1 MSNLEPITRKEQ
13 YLNRLTGEE
22 QAIPEEPITRTEQY
36 LAKLCGEETEI
47 PSSPITREEAYL
59 AYLNGEDVTLP
70 EPITRLEQF
79 MAYAASKSET
89 KPTPVTREE
98 FYWDKYQGGAVLKD
112 FPDLPASIVTVTDA
126 LAKPLNSLKVA
137 ITPVQS
143 GSGDPSPDN
152 IRPISGWTGANVTR
166 CGKNIVHLKDATRVA
181 NGTYRMLTVSNE
193 LVSVSATGSV
203 SSNSIVNSSAMREVC
218 ENRDLPPGT
227 YSFSVANLDTN
238 NSAVTLSSIRLAL
251 NDDTLINNGESFT
264 LTSAKK
270 IGYITNSSQVTYNAN
285 TYIKFNLQIERS
297 AQVSEYE
304 PYTGQDYPITFPSE
318 AGTVYG
324 GTLDVTNGTLTV
336 TDVIKTLSGDASEEW
351 SALSVEGAFF
361 LENCFVGAPSDMK
374 TSANSPVCLCNMYKE
389 SSSISNSSSMV
400 EKANNV
406 FCNQG
411 RGEYYKRLFIKDTRF
426 TDVNDFTQMLSSQ
439 NLKVV
444 YPLATPITYQLTPT
458 EVQMLLGTN
467 NIWADTGDILEG
479 KYWSKNPVTVTRAML
494 NTLRDAGEIAEIT
507 PEEPEEPE
515 ENADER

>member
-1 MSNLEPITRKEQ
+1 MSDLEPITQEETAWANGDLEPITRKEQ

-22 QAIPEEPITRTEQY
+22 QDIPDEPVTRTEQY
-36 LAKLCGEETEI
+36 LARLCGEETEI

-59 AYLNGEDVTLP
+59 AYLNGEDVALP

-89 KPTPVTREE
+89 KPTPLTREE

-112 FPDLPASIVTVTDA
+112 FPGLPASIVTVTDA
-126 LAKPLNSLKVA
+126 LAKPLDSLKVA

-152 IRPISGWTGANVTR
+152 IRPISGWTGCNVSVTGANVWDEEW
-166 CGKNIVHLKDATRVA
+166 GASGSSGIKAKNKLSVKPSTEYYFKSPCRATFYRYDKDG
-181 NGTYRMLTVSNE
+181 NFFGSSF
-193 LVSVSATGSV
+193 SVSANSKFTTTDEQYYVRFDTGAYYGS
-203 SSNSIVNSSAMREVC
+203 
-218 ENRDLPPGT
+218 T
-227 YSFSVANLDTN
+227 
-238 NSAVTLSSIRLAL
+238 
-251 NDDTLINNGESFT
+251 
-264 LTSAKK
+264 
-270 IGYITNSSQVTYNAN
+270 TYNNDISINYPA
-285 TYIKFNLQIERS
+285 TDTSYH
-297 AQVSEYE
+297 A
-304 PYTGQDYPITFPSE
+304 YTGQDYPITFPSE

-426 TDVNDFTQMLSSQ
+426 TDVNDFTQMLSIQ

-444 YPLATPITYQLTPT
+444 YPLATPVTYQLTPT